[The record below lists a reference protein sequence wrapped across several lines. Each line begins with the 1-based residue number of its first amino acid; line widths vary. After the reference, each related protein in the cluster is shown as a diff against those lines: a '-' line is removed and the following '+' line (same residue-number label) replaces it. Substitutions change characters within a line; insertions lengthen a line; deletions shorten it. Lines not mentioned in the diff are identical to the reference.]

1 MGTPEKK
8 TVNVNSAEIRELRDK
23 IRQAT
28 LDIAAMQAYK
38 DDLVAK
44 VQKRMG
50 DATELKI
57 DGVLT
62 FTYTPTKSYAWA
74 QFAKAHPDIAE
85 TYTITVPKE
94 ELDKAKLIKDHPTLV
109 APFQS
114 RQFLVK

>member
-8 TVNVNSAEIRELRDK
+8 TVNVNSAEMRELRDK
-23 IRQAT
+23 IRQAN
-28 LDIAAMQAYK
+28 LDIAAMTAYR

-50 DATELKI
+50 DATDLKV
-57 DGVLT
+57 DGVLA
-62 FTYTPTKSYAWA
+62 FTYTPTKSFRWA
-74 QFAKAHPDIAE
+74 EFAKAHPEIAE
-85 TYTITVPKE
+85 TYTITVPKD
-94 ELDKAKLIKDHPTLV
+94 ELDKARLLKEHPTLV